1 MIPFILVAQDKE
13 IYEVQFA
20 KLDSNSNQELKIFQ
34 MKFDDWIRDL
44 DKDATQTTYNKESMV
59 NNFII
64 FSQDGLIMKDLNF
77 HTVKS
82 CQKQILDNL
91 PGEKEQNWI
100 YIILESQ
107 VNNSELIKILNFLKE
122 KKIDYR
128 FGKEDDFVPYI
139 MKNETKLQ
147 VKENTNNKAT
157 DFERMKQFYL
167 DNLSDKDKLK
177 NELFRIVLKNPV
189 ENSNLFALF
198 ILNSKEPFYFM
209 GGATYNEIG
218 KHVKPDLN
226 KKVAL
231 HLLENLEYSKDL
243 WLDIQQIGRWTNQDF
258 IPNESVRKNLNHNEI
273 IAAMADKMMNYF
285 ETKYK

>member
-91 PGEKEQNWI
+91 PREKEQNWI
-100 YIILESQ
+100 YITLESQ

-122 KKIDYR
+122 KKIGYR

-258 IPNESVRKNLNHNEI
+258 IPNESVGKNLNHNEI